1 MESLSRHSM
10 EREPV
15 KLEIVFGDGLS
26 RELIWM
32 ISWGEIL
39 WGRPHFVRITVS
51 CNQALLEGEEIG
63 P

>member
-1 MESLSRHSM
+1 M

-26 RELIWM
+26 RELNWM

-39 WGRPHFVRITVS
+39 
-51 CNQALLEGEEIG
+51 
-63 P
+63 